1 MKTLTKLSL
10 LAAAL
15 AASLSFVQAADPA
28 LTAAPATDKPALA
41 GKHPR
46 LHALAQR
53 RVVRQ
58 RIAKRLGLSA
68 DQVAQLKTER
78 AKTVAAVRALRAL
91 RADTTLA
98 PEQKKAKV
106 RETLKAARAE
116 MRGVFTPAQ
125 QQQFDGLKKH
135 LRQKRGLS

>member
-15 AASLSFVQAADPA
+15 AASLSFVQAADPV
-28 LTAAPATDKPALA
+28 LTVAPATDKPALA

-78 AKTVAAVRALRAL
+78 AKTVAAVRALRA
-91 RADTTLA
+91 DTTLA

-116 MRGVFTPAQ
+116 MRGVLTPAQ